1 MRPIECVISRIRQ
14 PPVRFVENADAGVG
28 GREGVAKVRSGV
40 GGTVIDKKHLP
51 IGNRLGDDTCHSLG
65 KKPRGII
72 SWYYY
77 RDHFSIKE
85 IKDYKSLWLLSHD
98 PEDREKVRTGTIQR
112 LGETLLRL

>member
-1 MRPIECVISRIRQ
+1 MIECIISRIRQ
-14 PPVRFVENADAGVG
+14 TSVRFVEHADAGVG
-28 GREGVAKVRSGV
+28 GREGVAKIRSGV
-40 GGTVIDKKHLP
+40 GGTIVDKKHLP

-77 RDHFSIKE
+77 RDHFSIKKLKT
-85 IKDYKSLWLLSHD
+85 IKASGFYHTTPKAERKFL
-98 PEDREKVRTGTIQR
+98 TGTIQR